1 MAFKFELD
9 DEVID
14 KNGREGLI
22 IGRFEFSGTSPGYL
36 VSFVN
41 DDGFTFDQYKS
52 ESTLTKREEP

>member
-1 MAFKFELD
+1 MAFQFELD
-9 DEVID
+9 EEVTD
-14 KNGREGLI
+14 DNGKEGLI

-52 ESTLTKREEP
+52 ESALTKK